1 MTTPDNRTPGSH
13 IPTSL
18 TPDFE
23 AVQAHYDLSNAF
35 FATFLDPTRMYSC
48 AFFMEGNET
57 LQEAQLA
64 KVDHTLGKLNL
75 QPGQR
80 LLDVG
85 SGWGYTLRR
94 AKEAYGVN
102 GVGLTLSENQ
112 AAYSQQQAEGSDGV
126 EYRMEGWETHTGD
139 YDAIVSIGAFEHFG
153 REKYPAFFEKAREF
167 LPEGGRMLLHTI
179 RFDQAPPA
187 NERLAFG
194 RYARFIGKEIFPH
207 GELPYPD
214 HVPSL
219 SHDAGFALLD
229 KEDRGL
235 DYATTLDMWA
245 ENLAANREA
254 AIAAVEVEQS
264 GNGVATYEKYMK
276 YLTESAYWFR
286 EGVINVTQ
294 YLFEVPVLQQEH
306 AVFSVK

>member
-1 MTTPDNRTPGSH
+1 MALTPDNRVPGSH
-13 IPTSL
+13 APTPL

-48 AFFMEGNET
+48 AFFLEGNET
-57 LQEAQLA
+57 LQEAQVA
-64 KVDHTLGKLNL
+64 KVDYTLGKLNL
-75 QPGQR
+75 QSGQR

-94 AKEAYGVN
+94 ANDNYGVS

-112 AAYSQQQAEGSDGV
+112 AEYSQQQAEGSDGI
-126 EYRMEGWETHTGD
+126 EYRLEGWEIHSGS

-153 REKYPAFFEKAREF
+153 RKNYPAFFEKAREF

-179 RFDQAPPA
+179 RFNQAPPD

-214 HVPSL
+214 HVPTL
-219 SHDAGFALLD
+219 SREAGFTLVGQ
-229 KEDRGL
+229 EDRGL

-245 ENLAANREA
+245 KNLLENRD
-254 AIAAVEVEQS
+254 AAVAAVNEKNS
-264 GNGVATYEKYMK
+264 GKGEEIHKIYMK
-276 YLTESAYWFR
+276 YLTESADWFR
-286 EGVINVTQ
+286 KGVITVSQ
-294 YLFEVPVLQQEH
+294 YLLEAPRPEKV
-306 AVFSVK
+306 VFSAS